1 MNTTMNTGAASLSEC
16 DFVAVPRA
24 AVEWLKEHYPALTE
38 KAGMCERIG
47 KRLYTK
53 TSITTP
59 TPQADAAPTFEAW
72 ATKEGLI
79 SESHGVRFVNSM
91 CDVARKAWGAAIAAG
106 GAQEAVTDTKSKLP
120 EFSGCIEWSNYRNR
134 QGYGSFKADGKMSL
148 AHRVMYCDYHGVTRD
163 SIKHLVVR
171 HACDNP
177 SCFNPAHLLLGTHAD
192 NTKDKIERGR
202 HARGEMNGQSKLSR
216 HQAGQIRSLY
226 VRGSREFGIPALA
239 KKFGVGQST
248 IREVVLNL
256 RWVETTPS
264 NGEHGS

>member
-1 MNTTMNTGAASLSEC
+1 MTNITMNTGAASLLPCPFCGSE
-16 DFVAVPRA
+16 A
-24 AVEWLKEHYPALTE
+24 AVNHQYQWWVQCTNEACGAVQNDAPMDKDSAIAAWNRRA
-38 KAGMCERIG
+38 
-47 KRLYTK
+47 
-53 TSITTP
+53 
-59 TPQADAAPTFEAW
+59 TPQAD
-72 ATKEGLI
+72 
-79 SESHGVRFVNSM
+79 
-91 CDVARKAWGAAIAAG
+91 AAIAAG
-106 GAQEAVTDTKSKLP
+106 GAQEASKEAESKLP
-120 EFSGCIEWSNYRNR
+120 EYSGCIEWSNYKNR
-134 QGYGSFKADGKMSL
+134 QGYGSLKADGQMSL

-202 HARGEMNGQSKLSR
+202 HARGERNGQSKLSR
-216 HQAGQIRSLY
+216 HQAAQIRSLY

-256 RWVETTPS
+256 RWTEENPS
-264 NGEHGS
+264 NGEQA

>member
-1 MNTTMNTGAASLSEC
+1 
-16 DFVAVPRA
+16 
-24 AVEWLKEHYPALTE
+24 
-38 KAGMCERIG
+38 
-47 KRLYTK
+47 
-53 TSITTP
+53 
-59 TPQADAAPTFEAW
+59 
-72 ATKEGLI
+72 
-79 SESHGVRFVNSM
+79 
-91 CDVARKAWGAAIAAG
+91 
-106 GAQEAVTDTKSKLP
+106 
-120 EFSGCIEWSNYRNR
+120 
-134 QGYGSFKADGKMSL
+134 MSL

-264 NGEHGS
+264 NGEQA